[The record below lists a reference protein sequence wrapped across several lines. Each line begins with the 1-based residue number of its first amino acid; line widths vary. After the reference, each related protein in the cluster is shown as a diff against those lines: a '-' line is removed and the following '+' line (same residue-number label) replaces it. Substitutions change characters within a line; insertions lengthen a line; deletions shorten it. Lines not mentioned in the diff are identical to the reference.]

1 MKKIS
6 LLAIALLFSVAIFA
20 QDPFTHVINESFD
33 AATMPEGWTTM
44 GPDGEPSGN
53 WSISATNYAGGDANE
68 LRLNW
73 SPQFSGC
80 NRIISAPVDLTG
92 IQNLVVKMDHYF
104 ENYSG
109 AVSTIG
115 IATSTTNG
123 YTWNTVWSQSYN
135 QSGQYSI
142 EKKITT
148 PDMGYEGVLFCIYF
162 DGSSSNFYNWYFDNF
177 EVKIQEDLDIQ
188 LSSINIDERIGSGPL
203 NVNFTVQNMG
213 STAIQSFEATYQIG
227 NQEAVTETFSV
238 YMTSFEENTLSFEKV
253 ETLLPGSYDI
263 NMNITKVNGW
273 DEDSNLDNNS
283 ITNDFSVA
291 IATTQRIPMI
301 EHFSSSTCAPCVL
314 LNSLMNNLCNN
325 NPGKFTYTKYVVN
338 WPGSGDPY
346 FINESYDRC
355 LFYNVSSVPQ
365 IFLDSELQ
373 VTNGTPQPVTNSKL
387 SQRYAV
393 PAFADVRGAFNVEGN
408 IITLTADVMSYVDL
422 NNVKTYITV
431 NEKTTTG
438 NVGTNGETE
447 FHHVIMKMFGGSEG
461 NATTIKA
468 GEYQRFE
475 YSCDMS
481 ETNMEEMSDLEVA
494 VWVQDPSTKEIF
506 NSRFLYEY
514 TDHPY
519 PVQNLSITNVGK
531 LAIRWTAAESSNP
544 TGYNVYVNNDI
555 VASNITDLNYTI
567 ENNLDFYTIEV
578 EALYGEKSSVK
589 AVKLLSNDFATP
601 QAFSATL
608 NGHVVEMSWT
618 GVEGAD
624 KYNIYR
630 NGILIA
636 TADEAEFVD
645 NTLTVND
652 MYCYQVSA
660 VYGSYESALTLPSC
674 ITYNGENI
682 HELES
687 SFMVMPNPV
696 NDYVTISGNDI
707 NDITIYNNIGVMV
720 DRFDVEGNSIKV
732 DMKHYN
738 SGLYLIMINSEEGN
752 VVKKVIKK

>member
-44 GPDGEPSGN
+44 GPDGNASSN

-227 NQEAVTETFSV
+227 DQEAVTETFSV

-263 NMNITKVNGW
+263 NMNIAKVNGW

-519 PVQNLSITNVGK
+519 PVQNLSITNTGK

-618 GVEGAD
+618 GIEGAD

-636 TADEAEFVD
+636 TADEAEFID

-696 NDYVTISGNDI
+696 NDYMTISGNDI
-707 NDITIYNNIGVMV
+707 NNITIYNNVGVMV
-720 DRFDVEGNSIKV
+720 DRLDVEGNSIKV

-752 VVKKVIKK
+752 VVKKIIKK

>member
-1 MKKIS
+1 MKKLS
-6 LLAIALLFSVAIFA
+6 LLAIAILFSVAIFA
-20 QDPFTHVINESFD
+20 QDPITHVINESFD

-53 WSISATNYAGGDANE
+53 WTISNTNYAGGDANE

-73 SPQFSGC
+73 SPQFSGS
-80 NRIISAPVDLTG
+80 NRIVAAPVDLTG
-92 IQNLVVKMDHYF
+92 IQNIVVKMDHYF

-109 AVSTIG
+109 AMSTIG

-162 DGSSSNFYNWYFDNF
+162 EGSSSDFYNWYFDNF

-203 NVNFTVQNMG
+203 SVNFTVQNMG

-227 NQEAVTETFSV
+227 EQEAVTETFSV
-238 YMTSFEENTLSFEKV
+238 YMTSFEENTLSFTKV

-273 DEDSNLDNNS
+273 DEDSHPENNS

-291 IATTQRIPMI
+291 ISTTQRIPMI

-373 VTNGTPQPVTNSKL
+373 VSNGTPQPVTNSKL

-408 IITLTADVMSYVDL
+408 VITLTADVMSYVDL

-431 NEKTTTG
+431 NEKTTTE
-438 NVGTNGETE
+438 NVGTNGEIE

-461 NATTIKA
+461 NTTTIKA

-494 VWVQDPSTKEIF
+494 VWVQDPTTKEVF

-514 TDHPY
+514 TEHPY
-519 PVQNLSITNVGK
+519 PVQNLSITNTGN
-531 LAIRWTAAESSNP
+531 LAIRWTAEESSNP
-544 TGYNVYVNNDI
+544 TGYNVYVNNEM

-567 ENNLDFYTIEV
+567 ENNLDFYAIEV

-589 AVKLLSNDFATP
+589 AVKLLSTDFEMP
-601 QAFSATL
+601 QGFAATL
-608 NGHVVEMSWT
+608 NGHDVEMSWT
-618 GVEGAD
+618 GIEGAD

-636 TADEAEFVD
+636 TAEEAEFVD

-660 VYGSYESALTLPSC
+660 VYGNYESTLTLPSC

-696 NDYVTISGNDI
+696 NDYMTISGNDI
-707 NDITIYNNIGVMV
+707 NGVTIYNNIGVMV
-720 DRFDVEGNSIKV
+720 ERYDVDGSSIKV

-738 SGLYLIMINSEEGN
+738 SGLYLIMINSEEGT
-752 VVKKVIKK
+752 VVKKIIKK

>member
-1 MKKIS
+1 MKKLS

-20 QDPFTHVINESFD
+20 QDPITHVINESFD

-53 WSISATNYAGGDANE
+53 WTISSTNYAGGDANE

-73 SPQFSGC
+73 SPQFSGS
-80 NRIISAPVDLTG
+80 NRIVAAPVDLTG
-92 IQNLVVKMDHYF
+92 IQNIVVKMDHYF

-109 AVSTIG
+109 AMSTIG

-162 DGSSSNFYNWYFDNF
+162 EGSSSDFYNWYFDNF

-203 NVNFTVQNMG
+203 SVNFTVQNMG

-227 NQEAVTETFSV
+227 EQEAVTETFSV

-263 NMNITKVNGW
+263 NMNIIKVNGW
-273 DEDSNLDNNS
+273 DEDSHPENNS

-291 IATTQRIPMI
+291 ISTTQRIPMI

-373 VTNGTPQPVTNSKL
+373 VSNGTPQPVTNSKL

-408 IITLTADVMSYVDL
+408 VITLTADVMSYVDL

-431 NEKTTTG
+431 NEKTTTE

-461 NATTIKA
+461 NTTTIKA

-494 VWVQDPSTKEIF
+494 VWVQDPTTKEVF

-519 PVQNLSITNVGK
+519 PVQNLSITNTGN
-531 LAIRWTAAESSNP
+531 LSIRWTPAESSNP
-544 TGYNVYVNNDI
+544 TGYNVYVNNEI

-567 ENNLDFYTIEV
+567 ENNLDFYAIEV

-589 AVKLLSNDFATP
+589 AVKLLSTDFATP
-601 QAFSATL
+601 QGFSATL
-608 NGHVVEMSWT
+608 NGHDVEMTWT
-618 GVEGAD
+618 GTEGAD

-636 TADEAEFVD
+636 TAEEAEFVD
-645 NTLTVND
+645 NTLTIND

-660 VYGSYESALTLPSC
+660 VYGNYESALTLPSC

-687 SFMVMPNPV
+687 AFMVMPNPV

-707 NDITIYNNIGVMV
+707 NSVAIYNNIGVMV
-720 DRFDVEGNSIKV
+720 ERYDVDGSSIKV

-738 SGLYLIMINSEEGN
+738 SGLYLIMINSEEGT
-752 VVKKVIKK
+752 VVKKIIKK

>member
-1 MKKIS
+1 MKKLS

-44 GPDGEPSGN
+44 GPDGNASSN

-73 SPQFSGC
+73 NPQFSGC

-148 PDMGYEGVLFCIYF
+148 PDMGYEGVLICIYF

-227 NQEAVTETFSV
+227 DQEAVTETFSV

-408 IITLTADVMSYVDL
+408 VITLTADVMSYVDL

-431 NEKTTTG
+431 NEKTTTE

-494 VWVQDPSTKEIF
+494 VWLQDPSTKEIF

-519 PVQNLSITNVGK
+519 PVQNLSITNVGN

-578 EALYGEKSSVK
+578 EALYGEMSSVK

-601 QAFSATL
+601 QGFSATL

-696 NDYVTISGNDI
+696 NDYVTISGNNI

-720 DRFDVEGNSIKV
+720 ERFDVEGNSIKV

-752 VVKKVIKK
+752 VVKKIIKK

>member
-1 MKKIS
+1 MKKLS

-44 GPDGEPSGN
+44 GPDGNASSN

-73 SPQFSGC
+73 NPQFSGC

-148 PDMGYEGVLFCIYF
+148 PDMGYEGVLICIYF

-227 NQEAVTETFSV
+227 DQEAVTETFSV

-408 IITLTADVMSYVDL
+408 VITLTADVMSYVDL

-431 NEKTTTG
+431 NEKTTTE

-494 VWVQDPSTKEIF
+494 VWLQDPSTKEIF

-519 PVQNLSITNVGK
+519 PVQNLSITNVGN

-567 ENNLDFYTIEV
+567 ETNLDFYTIEV
-578 EALYGEKSSVK
+578 EALYGEMSSVK

-601 QAFSATL
+601 QGFSATL

-696 NDYVTISGNDI
+696 NDYVTISGNNI

-720 DRFDVEGNSIKV
+720 ERFDVEGNSIKV

-752 VVKKVIKK
+752 VVKKIIKK

>member
-44 GPDGEPSGN
+44 GPDGNASSN

-408 IITLTADVMSYVDL
+408 VITLTADVMSYVDL

-431 NEKTTTG
+431 NEKTTTE

-618 GVEGAD
+618 GIEGAD

-636 TADEAEFVD
+636 TADEAEFID

-720 DRFDVEGNSIKV
+720 DRYDVEGNSIKV

-752 VVKKVIKK
+752 VVKKIIKK

>member
-53 WSISATNYAGGDANE
+53 WSISTTNYAGGAANE

-148 PDMGYEGVLFCIYF
+148 PDMGYEGVLICIYF

-203 NVNFTVQNMG
+203 NVNFTIQNMG

-227 NQEAVTETFSV
+227 DQEAVTETFSV

-408 IITLTADVMSYVDL
+408 VITLTADVMSYVDL

-431 NEKTTTG
+431 NEKTTTE

-519 PVQNLSITNVGK
+519 PVQNLSITNVGN

-578 EALYGEKSSVK
+578 EALYGEMSSVK

-601 QAFSATL
+601 QGFSATL

-752 VVKKVIKK
+752 VVKKIIKK

>member
-1 MKKIS
+1 MKKIT
-6 LLAIALLFSVAIFA
+6 LLTIVLLLSVVVFA
-20 QDPFTHVINESFD
+20 QDPITHVINESFD

-44 GPDGEPSGN
+44 GADGEPSGN
-53 WSISATNYAGGDANE
+53 WTISSTNYAGGDANE

-73 SPQFSGC
+73 SPQFSGS
-80 NRIISAPVDLTG
+80 NRIIAAPVDLTG
-92 IQNLVVKMDHYF
+92 IQNLVVKLDHYF

-109 AVSTIG
+109 AMSTIG

-123 YTWNTVWSQSYN
+123 YTWNTIWSQSYN

-142 EKKITT
+142 EEKVTT
-148 PDMGYEGVLFCIYF
+148 PDMGYEGVLICIYF
-162 DGSSSNFYNWYFDNF
+162 EGSSSNFYNWYFDNF

-227 NQEAVTETFSV
+227 EQEAVTETFSV
-238 YMTSFEENTLSFEKV
+238 YMTSFEENTLSFNKV

-263 NMNITKVNGW
+263 NMSITKVNGW
-273 DEDSNLDNNS
+273 DEDSHPENNIIS
-283 ITNDFSVA
+283 SDFSVA

-325 NPGKFTYTKYVVN
+325 NPGKFTYTKYSVN

-346 FINESYDRC
+346 FISDSYDRC

-373 VTNGTPQPVTNSKL
+373 VSNGTPQPVTNSKL

-408 IITLTADVMSYVDL
+408 IITLTADVMTYVDL
-422 NNVKTYITV
+422 NDVKTYITV

-438 NVGTNGETE
+438 NVGSNGETE
-447 FHHVIMKMFGGSEG
+447 FHHILMKMFGGSEG

-468 GEYQRFE
+468 GGYQRFE

-481 ETNMEEMSDLEVA
+481 ETNMEEINDLEVA
-494 VWVQDPSTKEIF
+494 VWIQDPTTKEIF

-519 PVQNLSITNVGK
+519 PVQNLSITDAGS
-531 LAIRWTAAESSNP
+531 LTIRWTPSESANP
-544 TGYNVYVNNDI
+544 TGYNVYVNNDK
-555 VASNITDLNYTI
+555 VASNITELNYTI
-567 ENNLDFYTIEV
+567 ENNLDFYTVEV
-578 EALYGEKSSVK
+578 EALYGEMTSVK
-589 AVKLLSNDFATP
+589 AVKLLSTDFAMP
-601 QAFSATL
+601 QGFTATL
-608 NGHVVEMSWT
+608 NGKNVEMSWT
-618 GVEGAD
+618 GIENAD

-630 NGILIA
+630 NGVLIN
-636 TADEAEFVD
+636 TVEETEYVD
-645 NTLTVND
+645 NTLTTND

-660 VYGSYESALTLPSC
+660 VYGDYESALSIPSC
-674 ITYNGENI
+674 ITYQGENI
-682 HELES
+682 SELET
-687 SFMVMPNPV
+687 SFVVTPNPV
-696 NDYVTISGNDI
+696 NDYVTISGNNI
-707 NDITIYNNIGVMV
+707 NGITIYNNIGVMV
-720 DRFDVEGNSIKV
+720 DKFDADGNNIKI

-738 SGLYLIMINSEEGN
+738 SGLYVIIINAEEGS
-752 VVKKVIKK
+752 VVKKVIKR

>member
-1 MKKIS
+1 MKKLS
-6 LLAIALLFSVAIFA
+6 LLAIALLFSAAIFA
-20 QDPFTHVINESFD
+20 QDPITHVINESFD

-44 GPDGEPSGN
+44 GADGEPSGN
-53 WSISATNYAGGDANE
+53 WTISSTNYAGGNANE

-73 SPQFSGC
+73 SPQFSGS
-80 NRIISAPVDLTG
+80 NRIIAAPVDLTG
-92 IQNLVVKMDHYF
+92 IQNLVVKLDHYF

-109 AVSTIG
+109 AMSTIG

-123 YTWNTVWSQSYN
+123 YTWNTIWSQSYN

-142 EKKITT
+142 EEKVTT
-148 PDMGYEGVLFCIYF
+148 PDMGYEGVLICIYF
-162 DGSSSNFYNWYFDNF
+162 EGSSSNFYNWYFDNF

-227 NQEAVTETFSV
+227 EQEAVTETFSV
-238 YMTSFEENTLSFEKV
+238 YMTSFEENTLSFNKV

-263 NMNITKVNGW
+263 NMSITKVNGW
-273 DEDSNLDNNS
+273 DEDSHPENNIIS
-283 ITNDFSVA
+283 SDFSVA

-325 NPGKFTYTKYVVN
+325 NPGKFTYTKYSVN
-338 WPGSGDPY
+338 WPGVGDPY
-346 FINESYDRC
+346 FISDSYDRC

-373 VTNGTPQPVTNSKL
+373 VSNGTPQPVTNSKL

-408 IITLTADVMSYVDL
+408 IITLTADVMTYVDL
-422 NNVKTYITV
+422 NDVKTYITV

-438 NVGTNGETE
+438 NVGSNGETE
-447 FHHVIMKMFGGSEG
+447 FHHILMKMFGGSEG

-481 ETNMEEMSDLEVA
+481 ETNMEEMNDLEVA
-494 VWVQDPSTKEIF
+494 VWIQDPTTKEIF

-519 PVQNLSITNVGK
+519 PVQNLSITNVGN

-601 QAFSATL
+601 QGFSATL

-660 VYGSYESALTLPSC
+660 VYGDYESALSIPSC
-674 ITYNGENI
+674 ITYQGENI
-682 HELES
+682 SELET
-687 SFMVMPNPV
+687 SFVVTPNPV

-752 VVKKVIKK
+752 VVKKIIKK

>member
-1 MKKIS
+1 MKKLS

-44 GPDGEPSGN
+44 GPDGNASSN

-92 IQNLVVKMDHYF
+92 IQNLVVKMDHSF

-148 PDMGYEGVLFCIYF
+148 PDMGYEGVLICIYF

-227 NQEAVTETFSV
+227 DQEAVTETFSV

-422 NNVKTYITV
+422 NDVKTYITV
-431 NEKTTTG
+431 NEKTTTE

-494 VWVQDPSTKEIF
+494 VWLQDPSTKEIF

-519 PVQNLSITNVGK
+519 PVQNLSITNVGN

-555 VASNITDLNYTI
+555 VASNITDLNCTI

-601 QAFSATL
+601 QGFSATL

-618 GVEGAD
+618 GVEDAD

-636 TADEAEFVD
+636 TADEAEFID

-738 SGLYLIMINSEEGN
+738 SGLYLIMINSEEGY
-752 VVKKVIKK
+752 VVKKIIKK

>member
-6 LLAIALLFSVAIFA
+6 LLAIALLFSVTIFA
-20 QDPFTHVINESFD
+20 QDPITHVINESFD

-44 GPDGEPSGN
+44 GADGEPSGN
-53 WSISATNYAGGDANE
+53 WTISSTNYAGGDANE

-73 SPQFSGC
+73 SPQFSGS
-80 NRIISAPVDLTG
+80 NRIIAAPVDLTG
-92 IQNLVVKMDHYF
+92 IQNLVIKLDHYF

-109 AVSTIG
+109 AMSTIG

-142 EKKITT
+142 EEKVTT
-148 PDMGYEGVLFCIYF
+148 PDMGYEGVLICIYF
-162 DGSSSNFYNWYFDNF
+162 EGSSSNFYNWYFDNF

-188 LSSINIDERIGSGPL
+188 VSSINIDERIGSGPL
-203 NVNFTVQNMG
+203 KVNFTVQNMG
-213 STAIQSFEATYQIG
+213 STAIQSFEATYQIDD
-227 NQEAVTETFSV
+227 QEAVTETFSV
-238 YMTSFEENTLSFEKV
+238 YMTSFEENTLSFNKV
-253 ETLLPGSYDI
+253 ETLLPGSYNI
-263 NMNITKVNGW
+263 NMSINKVNGW
-273 DEDSNLDNNS
+273 DEDSHPENNIIS
-283 ITNDFSVA
+283 SDFSVA

-314 LNSLMNNLCNN
+314 LNSLMHNLCNN
-325 NPGKFTYTKYVVN
+325 NPGKFTYTKYSVN

-346 FINESYDRC
+346 FISDSYDRC

-373 VTNGTPQPVTNSKL
+373 VSNGTPQPVTNSKL

-408 IITLTADVMSYVDL
+408 VITLTADVMTYVDL
-422 NNVKTYITV
+422 NDVKTYITV

-447 FHHVIMKMFGGSEG
+447 FHHILMKMFGGSEG

-481 ETNMEEMSDLEVA
+481 ETNMEEINDLEVA
-494 VWVQDPSTKEIF
+494 VWIQDPTTKEIF
-506 NSRFLYEY
+506 NSRYLYEY

-519 PVQNLSITNVGK
+519 PVQNLNITDAGS
-531 LAIRWTAAESSNP
+531 LTIRWTPSESANP
-544 TGYNVYVNNDI
+544 TGYNVYVNNEK
-555 VASNITDLNYTI
+555 VANNITDLNYTI
-567 ENNLDFYTIEV
+567 ENNLDFYTVEV
-578 EALYGEKSSVK
+578 EALYGEMTSVK
-589 AVKLLSNDFATP
+589 AVKLLSTDFTMP
-601 QAFSATL
+601 EDFTATL
-608 NGHVVEMSWT
+608 NANDVEMSWS
-618 GVEGAD
+618 GSENAD

-630 NGILIA
+630 NGILIN
-636 TADEAEFVD
+636 TVTETEYVD
-645 NTLTVND
+645 NTLTTNG

-660 VYGSYESALTLPSC
+660 VYGDYESALSIPSC
-674 ITYNGENI
+674 ITYQGENI
-682 HELES
+682 SELET
-687 SFMVMPNPV
+687 SFVVTPNPV
-696 NDYVTISGNDI
+696 NDYVTISGNNI
-707 NDITIYNNIGVMV
+707 NGVTIYNNIGVMV
-720 DRFDVEGNSIKV
+720 DNFDVEGDYIKV

-738 SGLYLIMINSEEGN
+738 SGLYVIIINAEEGS
-752 VVKKVIKK
+752 VVKKVIKR

>member
-1 MKKIS
+1 MKKVS

-20 QDPFTHVINESFD
+20 QDPITHVINESFD
-33 AATMPEGWTTM
+33 AATLPEGWTTM
-44 GPDGEPSGN
+44 GPDGNASSN
-53 WSISATNYAGGDANE
+53 WSISSTNYAGGDANE

-73 SPQFSGC
+73 SPQFSGS
-80 NRIISAPVDLTG
+80 NRIIAAPVDLTG
-92 IQNLVVKMDHYF
+92 IQNLVVKLDHYF

-109 AVSTIG
+109 ATSTIG

-148 PDMGYEGVLFCIYF
+148 PDMGYEDVLVCIYF
-162 DGSSSNFYNWYFDNF
+162 EGTSSNFYNWYFDNF

-203 NVNFTVQNMG
+203 KVNFTVQNMG

-227 NQEAVTETFSV
+227 EQEAVTETFSV
-238 YMTSFEENTLSFEKV
+238 YMTSFEENTLSFNTV

-273 DEDSNLDNNS
+273 DEDSHPENNS
-283 ITNDFSVA
+283 LSNDFSVA
-291 IATTQRIPMI
+291 ISTTQRIPMI

-346 FINESYDRC
+346 FISESYDRC

-373 VTNGTPQPVTNSKL
+373 VSNGTPQPVTNSKL

-408 IITLTADVMSYVDL
+408 VITLTADVMSYVDL

-431 NEKTTTG
+431 NEKTTTE

-447 FHHVIMKMFGGSEG
+447 FHHVIMKMLGGSEG

-468 GEYQRFE
+468 GEHQRFE
-475 YSCDMS
+475 FSCDMS
-481 ETNMEEMSDLEVA
+481 ETNMEEINDLEVA
-494 VWVQDPSTKEIF
+494 VWVQDPTTKEIF
-506 NSRFLYEY
+506 NSRYLYEY

-519 PVQNLSITNVGK
+519 PVQNISITDAGNLV
-531 LAIRWTAAESSNP
+531 IRWTPDESANP
-544 TGYNVYVNNDI
+544 TGYNVYVNNNLI
-555 VASNITDLNYTI
+555 SSNTTELNYTI
-567 ENNLDFYTIEV
+567 DNNLDFYTVEV

-589 AVKLLSNDFATP
+589 TVKLLSTDFTTP
-601 QAFSATL
+601 QDFSATL
-608 NGHVVEMSWT
+608 NENIVEMSWT
-618 GVEGAD
+618 DIEKAD

-636 TADEAEFVD
+636 TTEEAEFID
-645 NTLTVND
+645 NSLTVND
-652 MYCYQVSA
+652 MYCYQISA
-660 VYGSYESALTLPSC
+660 IYGNYESALTLPSC
-674 ITYNGENI
+674 ITFQGENI
-682 HELES
+682 NELES
-687 SFMVMPNPV
+687 SLAVTPNPV
-696 NDYVTISGNDI
+696 NDYVRITGEDFN
-707 NDITIYNNIGVMV
+707 NVTIYNNIGVMIEKLNV
-720 DRFDVEGNSIKV
+720 KGNDIKI
-732 DMKHYN
+732 DMSQYN
-738 SGLYLIMINSEEGN
+738 SGLYVIMINTEKGN
-752 VVKKVIKK
+752 IVKKIIKK

>member
-44 GPDGEPSGN
+44 GPDGNASSN

-408 IITLTADVMSYVDL
+408 VITLTADVMSYVDL

-519 PVQNLSITNVGK
+519 PVQNLSITNTGK

-618 GVEGAD
+618 GIEGAD

-738 SGLYLIMINSEEGN
+738 SGLYLITINSEEGN
-752 VVKKVIKK
+752 VVKKIIKK

>member
-238 YMTSFEENTLSFEKV
+238 YMTSFEENTLSFEKI

-408 IITLTADVMSYVDL
+408 VITLTADVMSYVDL

-431 NEKTTTG
+431 NEKTTTE

-514 TDHPY
+514 TEHPY
-519 PVQNLSITNVGK
+519 PVQNLSITNTGK

-618 GVEGAD
+618 GIEGAD

-696 NDYVTISGNDI
+696 NDYVTISGNNI

-738 SGLYLIMINSEEGN
+738 SGLYLITINSEEGN
-752 VVKKVIKK
+752 VVKKIIKK

>member
-1 MKKIS
+1 MKKLS

-44 GPDGEPSGN
+44 GPDGNASSN

-203 NVNFTVQNMG
+203 NVNFTIQNMG

-273 DEDSNLDNNS
+273 DEDSNPENNS

-408 IITLTADVMSYVDL
+408 VITLTADVMSYVDL

-431 NEKTTTG
+431 NEKTTTE

-514 TDHPY
+514 TEHPY
-519 PVQNLSITNVGK
+519 PVQNLSITNTGNLV
-531 LAIRWTAAESSNP
+531 IRWTAEESSNP

-567 ENNLDFYTIEV
+567 ENNLDFYAIEV
-578 EALYGEKSSVK
+578 EALYGEMSSVK

-608 NGHVVEMSWT
+608 NGHNVEMSWT

-636 TADEAEFVD
+636 TADEAEFID

-660 VYGSYESALTLPSC
+660 VYGNYESALSLPSC

-682 HELES
+682 LELES

-696 NDYVTISGNDI
+696 NDYMTISGNDI
-707 NDITIYNNIGVMV
+707 NNITIYNNVGVMV
-720 DRFDVEGNSIKV
+720 DRLDVEGNSIKV

-738 SGLYLIMINSEEGN
+738 SGLYLIMINTEEGSL
-752 VVKKVIKK
+752 VKKIIKK

>member
-44 GPDGEPSGN
+44 GPDGNASSN

-148 PDMGYEGVLFCIYF
+148 PDMGYEGVLICIYF

-227 NQEAVTETFSV
+227 DQEAVTETFSV

-408 IITLTADVMSYVDL
+408 VITLTADVMSYVDL

-519 PVQNLSITNVGK
+519 PVQNLSITNTGNLV
-531 LAIRWTAAESSNP
+531 IRWTAEESSNP

-618 GVEGAD
+618 GIEGAD

-636 TADEAEFVD
+636 TADEAEFID

-682 HELES
+682 YELES

-752 VVKKVIKK
+752 VVKKIIKK